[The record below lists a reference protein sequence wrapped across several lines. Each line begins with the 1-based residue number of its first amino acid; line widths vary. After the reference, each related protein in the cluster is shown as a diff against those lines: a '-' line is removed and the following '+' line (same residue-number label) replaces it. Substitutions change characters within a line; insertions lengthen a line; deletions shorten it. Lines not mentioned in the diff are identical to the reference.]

1 MTRFVGWIQ
10 AFVMGIGGPG
20 LFVVAFLDSSLLSLP
35 EINDLLIV
43 WMVTKHPSRMLF
55 YASMSTLGSVA
66 GCLVLYYIARKGGEA
81 VLRNRFHERHVDRAM
96 SLVRRYGGLALLVPS
111 LLPPPAPFKIFV
123 LMAGVAAVP
132 IQTFV
137 AAIVVGRGTRYF
149 GEGLLAV
156 WWGQLALDY
165 VRDNGRTVALILAGL
180 ALAGGIGYFAW
191 KSRKRPAL

>member
-1 MTRFVGWIQ
+1 
-10 AFVMGIGGPG
+10 MGIGGPG

-43 WMVTKHPSRMLF
+43 WMVTKHPSRMLY

-96 SLVRRYGGLALLVPS
+96 SLVRRYGGFALLVPS

-180 ALAGGIGYFAW
+180 ALAGGIGHFAW